1 MKRLV
6 AVFAVVAA
14 VVGVAGV
21 GLWAPSVSAHLGGA
35 QGVMPFV
42 DDGVLVAA
50 GTTWG
55 LVTGDDVTGFSQ
67 SCEEAIGDVP
77 RAFVRLVDELGPR
90 TLAAT
95 GQGVVASVDDG
106 CTWTPVP
113 GTVGRNVT
121 ALVAS
126 GVTPGTLWA
135 VTASVDGDN
144 AVLVSHD
151 GGAAFE
157 TWQVAPVGVLLT
169 SLAVGP
175 VVVVG
180 DAGAGSEQREQQQQL
195 LLVAGTDTVTR
206 RPLLLWGMS
215 SPSSSSSSSSS
226 SSTLLPVSGAALDG
240 AQLVRALAVEGD
252 VAGVAG
258 VAGGEAWF
266 STLDAIGRGHLH
278 RVLVT
283 AGVMADAVEVGS
295 FDGLVKATGSVAG
308 FRFVIA
314 AGGVVFRALATDL
327 VSDGSDVVDLAV
339 WGRSAAGPLQCL
351 LRLPGDA
358 RLWGCGD
365 QSAATWFKATVDGDT
380 WQDELPMQQVSELAC
395 PESSPGAQACAYRFA
410 DPAADPPS
418 SSSPPP
424 APAAPSSSCNQ
435 AAADPIALM
444 LASVALGWS
453 AGRRHRRR
461 RR

>member
-14 VVGVAGV
+14 VVGVAGLAGL
-21 GLWAPSVSAHLGGA
+21 GLWAPTASAHLGGA

-77 RAFVRLVDELGPR
+77 RAFVRLVNELGPR

-95 GQGVVASVDDG
+95 GQGVVATVDGG

-113 GTVGRNVT
+113 GTVDRNVT

-135 VTASVDGDN
+135 TTASVDGDN

-157 TWQVAPVGVLLT
+157 TWQVVPVGVLLT

-175 VVVVG
+175 VVVDVG
-180 DAGAGSEQREQQQQL
+180 DVVAGSEQHEQQL
-195 LLVAGTDTVTR
+195 LMVAGTDTGTR

-215 SPSSSSSSSSS
+215 SSSSSSSSS
-226 SSTLLPVSGAALDG
+226 LLPVGGAALDG
-240 AQLVRALAVEGD
+240 AQLVRALAVDGD

-258 VAGGEAWF
+258 GEVWF
-266 STLDAIGRGHLH
+266 STLDSIGRGHLH

-365 QSAATWFKATVDGDT
+365 VAAGTWFKATVDGDT
-380 WQDELPMQQVSELAC
+380 WQDELPMQQVRELAC

-410 DPAADPPS
+410 DPVADPPS
-418 SSSPPP
+418 SSPSP
-424 APAAPSSSCNQ
+424 APAAPSASCNQ
-435 AAADPIALM
+435 AAADPFALM
-444 LASVALGWS
+444 LAAVALVCM
-453 AGRRHRRR
+453 ARRRH
-461 RR
+461 